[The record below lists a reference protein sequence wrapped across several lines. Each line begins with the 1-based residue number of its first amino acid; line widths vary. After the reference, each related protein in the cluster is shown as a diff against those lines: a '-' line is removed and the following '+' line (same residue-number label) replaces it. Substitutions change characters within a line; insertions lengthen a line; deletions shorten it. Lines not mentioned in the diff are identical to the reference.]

1 MIMIK
6 KESVITSRKVNHPMK
21 SHGYVV
27 ALMIIGGVGMSLCAV
42 DQNPKSNGNT
52 LSRNASGNTYEAA
65 FHNPAV
71 LGVDQAPTGGFMV
84 FPFSDIGF
92 ALWSDKLALS
102 WFDNWAT
109 KDSLKRSQ
117 MISNLLAR
125 SFNITDEDNWD
136 TSGRAVSDKLTKGFK
151 GGFKVYA
158 GARSTLLNVTRGRIG
173 IDLTTHFDE
182 QLNMPEG
189 PLYLLF
195 SSNQGLLRGNT
206 LDFSTFK
213 QQATW
218 ATDLTFSAGLPV
230 TIPVLHEFFGLPYGA
245 GGIGVKYVMGH
256 ALLNAQMTKGS
267 VVYKSAE
274 NKLGVDGEANVQA
287 AGDFVHGDFIFNKSV
302 MAGGLPING
311 HGLGLDIGGILYD
324 DNTSLSVNFQNL
336 GVLFWIN
343 NTREMTKRIKHD
355 GLDFYDIVD
364 GFKVAGYNNDRA
376 IHTIFKDGNSLSGA
390 SDTFHTSTGF
400 ATSLPFTLN
409 IGYAK
414 RWVLTEKSAP
424 THLWEYAS
432 YASGAVNYEQSLAG
446 GPGRSYVPRFSFGSE
461 LGAAKGVVPL
471 RLGLILGGPERF
483 ASAAGFGIDFKY
495 ASFQF
500 SYKAIGN
507 ILLIPSNGME
517 IAAGF
522 NFNWG
527 MKAPEHKKPF
537 VAPPPVHDTVMLR
550 DTVTKKDT
558 LVQKD
563 TVKVKDTIIQLKFRP
578 TEKEEKALNKEL
590 KAVNFQTASAELL
603 TDSYN
608 HLNLIAEFLKKYPYL
623 KYEVQGHTDG
633 RGDDLMN
640 LLLSAARAGSVR
652 SYLISQGIPDSS
664 VIAIGYGK
672 TKPIGPN
679 TTASGRAQNRRV
691 QFVVIETNDEYI
703 RLKALEK
710 QFQEQVKEAQIK
722 GVR

>member
-1 MIMIK
+1 MK
-6 KESVITSRKVNHPMK
+6 KNESVFTSRKVNDPMK
-21 SHGYVV
+21 LHARV
-27 ALMIIGGVGMSLCAV
+27 ATLLLIGAGLSFGAV
-42 DQNPKSNGNT
+42 DQNPKNNGAT
-52 LSRNASGNTYEAA
+52 LSRNASGNTFEAA
-65 FHNPAV
+65 MHNPAI
-71 LGVDQAPTGGFMV
+71 LGVDQAPTGGFMI
-84 FPFSDIGF
+84 FPVSDIGF

-102 WFDNWAT
+102 WFDDWGT
-109 KDSLKRSQ
+109 SDSLKRSK

-136 TSGRAVSDKLTKGFK
+136 ETGRKVSDKLTKGFK

-173 IDLTTHFDE
+173 VDLTTHFDE

-195 SSNQGLLRGNT
+195 SNDKGLLRGNT
-206 LDFSTFK
+206 LDFSAFK

-218 ATDLTFSAGLPV
+218 ATDLTFSTGLPV
-230 TIPVLHEFFGLPYGA
+230 TIPALHEFFGLPYGA

-256 ALLNAQMTKGS
+256 ALLNAKMTNGS
-267 VVYKSAE
+267 VVYKTAE
-274 NKLGVDGEANVQA
+274 NKIGLDGEVNVQA
-287 AGDFVHGDFIFNKSV
+287 AGDFVHGDFRFDKNV
-302 MAGGLPING
+302 MDRGLPING

-324 DNTSLSVNFQNL
+324 DNASLTVNFQNL

-343 NTREMTKRIKHD
+343 NTREVTKKIKHD

-376 IHTIFKDGNSLSGA
+376 IHTIFKSIDGNSLSGA
-390 SDTFHTSTGF
+390 NDTFQTSTGF

-409 IGYAK
+409 IGFAR
-414 RWVLTEKSAP
+414 RWMLTEKSLP

-432 YASGAVNYEQSLAG
+432 YASGAINYEQSLAG
-446 GPGRSYVPRFSFGSE
+446 GPGRSFVPRISFGSE
-461 LGAAKGVVPL
+461 LGTAKGVLPL
-471 RLGLILGGPERF
+471 RLGLVLGGPERF
-483 ASAAGFGIDFKY
+483 ASAAGFGVDLKY
-495 ASFQF
+495 CSFQF

-507 ILLIPSNGME
+507 ILLVPRNGME
-517 IAAGF
+517 LAAGF

-537 VAPPPVHDTVMLR
+537 VPPPPAHDTLTVR
-550 DTVTKKDT
+550 DTVTRKDT
-558 LVQKD
+558 LIQKD
-563 TVKVKDTIIQLKFRP
+563 TVRVRDTIIQIKMRP

-623 KYEVQGHTDG
+623 RYEVQGHTDG
-633 RGDDLMN
+633 RGEDLMN

-652 SYLISQGIPDSS
+652 NYLVTQGIPDSC

-672 TKPIGPN
+672 TKPIAPN

-691 QFVVIETNDEYI
+691 QFVVIESNEEYL
-703 RLKALEK
+703 RLRALEK